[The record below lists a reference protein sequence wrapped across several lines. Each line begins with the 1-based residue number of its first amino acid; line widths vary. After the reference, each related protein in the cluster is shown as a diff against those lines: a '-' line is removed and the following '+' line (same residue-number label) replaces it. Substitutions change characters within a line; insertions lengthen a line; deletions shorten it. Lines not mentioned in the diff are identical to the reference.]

1 MRRSRNKRLLPH
13 FIWTKD
19 FNTFLHTGAV
29 KDKSGEGPYK
39 ILPPIFECYLRKDS
53 HDSLWK
59 ENKIDI

>member
-1 MRRSRNKRLLPH
+1 MRRSKNKEGLPH
-13 FIWTKD
+13 FIWTKN
-19 FNTFLHTGAV
+19 FNIFLHTGAI
-29 KDKSGEGPYK
+29 KDIDGTGLPK